1 MVSDVLVILDGA
13 SEPVAD
19 DEPTSLERADT
30 PVLDALAQI
39 GTVRRLRTTPEGL
52 PAGSETGVAVL
63 LGWTPAA
70 PVDRAALEAAARGI
84 VVPGGRIAR
93 RVDVLREDGLRGDA
107 GPVATALS
115 LMLEVHE
122 LGGHRLLVIASS
134 APTLR
139 AALAAVSA
147 PLHVWPAGVVPSP
160 SLDGDTVVIAGS
172 GAVAGL
178 GRLLGARVVT
188 ASVLG
193 DVAAAAA
200 AEIESGTPHVVVHVD
215 GADEAAHARNPEGK
229 AAFLTRADE
238 ELLAPIAAAIHA
250 HGGTLEVTADH
261 GTDPHTGAHDDAP
274 VPAVRWDPQATEQ
287 DEEIDEGALTDEDLP
302 VLAVPK
308 RRATAGAPTGRRMTE
323 RWVATLPIEI
333 P

>member
-13 SEPVAD
+13 SEPVVD

-30 PVLDALAQI
+30 PVLDALAQV

-63 LGWTPAA
+63 LGWTPSAA
-70 PVDRAALEAAARGI
+70 VDRAALEAAARGI
-84 VVPGGRIAR
+84 TVPSGRIAR

-107 GPVATALS
+107 GPVAAALS

-134 APTLR
+134 EATLR
-139 AALAAVSA
+139 TALAAIPA
-147 PLHVWPAGVVPSP
+147 PLHVWPAGIVPSP
-160 SLDGDTVVIAGS
+160 SLSDETVVIAGS

-178 GRLLGARVVT
+178 GRLLGARVLTV
-188 ASVLG
+188 SVLG
-193 DVAAAAA
+193 EVAAAAA
-200 AEIESGTPHVVVHVD
+200 AEIETGTPRVVVHLD
-215 GADEAAHARNPEGK
+215 GADEAAHARDPEAK

-250 HGGTLEVTADH
+250 HGGTLEVAADH
-261 GTDPHTGAHDDAP
+261 GTDPRTGEHDAAP
-274 VPAVRWDPQATEQ
+274 VPALRWDPLATE
-287 DEEIDEGALTDEDLP
+287 EEDKVDEGELTDEDLP

-323 RWVATLPIEI
+323 RWVATLPVEA